1 MDSSVI
7 NVIVAAL
14 AFAIAFAG
22 VRGFI
27 HLKNRRKARL
37 ARVAEQA
44 RVASAAA
51 APAPMN
57 KGKRRRLEQM
67 AAKRTKTGPGGEV

>member
-14 AFAIAFAG
+14 AFAIAFAV

-27 HLKNRRKARL
+27 YLKTRRQARL

-67 AAKRTKTGPGGEV
+67 AEKRTKTSPRGDV